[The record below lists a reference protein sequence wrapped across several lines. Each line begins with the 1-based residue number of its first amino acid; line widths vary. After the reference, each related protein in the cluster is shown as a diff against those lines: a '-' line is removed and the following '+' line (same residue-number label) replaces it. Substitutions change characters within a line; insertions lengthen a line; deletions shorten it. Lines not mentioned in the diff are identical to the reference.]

1 MKVRKT
7 ILAVLLFLLIA
18 VSAFSATYYDNGSQR
33 FTITAGPTFPLTL
46 TTNGETYVG
55 MGLEGTKMKL
65 GGYGSIAYQVFLTDY
80 VAIGGEIGY
89 DFNYTV
95 DDTLFTAVPMLFKT
109 TIFPLQ
115 TGRIDLP
122 ISLGIGASYLSLSG
136 TGSHLTPF
144 VNAEVGLD
152 YYFNDNWGMGVKSGI
167 WLVPEL
173 FAKSTEYSNTALTTF
188 IPVTLSVT
196 YRQ

>member
-7 ILAVLLFLLIA
+7 ILAVLLFLIA

-33 FTITAGPTFPLTL
+33 FTITAGPTIPLTL
-46 TTNGETYVG
+46 TTDNKTLVG
-55 MGLEGTKMKL
+55 MGIDGTKMNL
-65 GGYGSIAYQVFLTDY
+65 GGYASIAYQIFLTDY

-95 DDTLFTAVPMLFKT
+95 DNTSLFTAVPMLFKA

-115 TGRIDLP
+115 TGRIDMP

-144 VNAEVGLD
+144 VNAEIGLD
-152 YYFNDNWGMGVKSGI
+152 YYFNDNWGLGVKSGI

-173 FAKSTEYSNTALTTF
+173 FAKSDEYKYTSLATF
-188 IPVTLSVT
+188 IPVTLAVT